1 MTSIILAED
10 HVLVRQGL
18 RKIIEE
24 DPDLKVI
31 HEAGNGVELLELL
44 TGSTPEIVII
54 DVSMPRLDGLE
65 AAKIIKQQYPGVK
78 ILILTMH
85 RDKHYFSKAKEIG
98 VNGYLLKEDADTD
111 LNSAIY
117 TILQGNTYTSPLL
130 R

>member
-1 MTSIILAED
+1 MASIILAED

-24 DPDLKVI
+24 DPGLEVI

-44 TGSTPEIVII
+44 AVSTPDIVII
-54 DVSMPRLDGLE
+54 DITMPRLDGLE

-85 RDKHYFSKAKEIG
+85 RDKHYFSKAQKIG

>member
-1 MTSIILAED
+1 MAAIILAED

-18 RKIIEE
+18 RRIIEE

-44 TGSTPEIVII
+44 AKSTPDMVILDI
-54 DVSMPRLDGLE
+54 SMPLLKGLE
-65 AAKIIKQQYPGVK
+65 AAQIIKQQYPGVK

-85 RDKHYFSKAKEIG
+85 REKHYFSKAQKIG

-117 TILQGNTYTSPLL
+117 TILRGNTYTSPLL

>member
-10 HVLVRQGL
+10 HVLVRKGL

-31 HEAGNGVELLELL
+31 HEAGNGLELLELL
-44 TGSTPEIVII
+44 AVSIPDIVILDI
-54 DVSMPRLDGLE
+54 SMPRLAGLE
-65 AAKIIKQQYPGVK
+65 AATIIRQQYPGVK

-85 RDKHYFSKAKEIG
+85 RDKHYFSKAQRIG

-117 TILQGNTYTSPLL
+117 TILQGNTFTSPLL

>member
-1 MTSIILAED
+1 MAAIILAED

-18 RKIIEE
+18 RRIIEE
-24 DPDLKVI
+24 HPDFRVT

-44 TGSTPEIVII
+44 AECAPDIVILDI
-54 DVSMPRLDGLE
+54 SMPRLNGLD
-65 AAKIIKQQYPGVK
+65 AATIIKQQYPEIK

-85 RDKHYFSKAKEIG
+85 RDKHYFSRAQKIG
-98 VNGYLLKEDADTD
+98 VHGYLLKEDADTD

-117 TILQGNTYTSPLL
+117 AILQGSIYISPHL